1 MRPSA
6 ATAALPG
13 GVNLPPPALPGS
25 GPQPKV
31 EVPACW
37 TDGARIASLVLEL
50 WAANPGEAE
59 TVRAFAQSKLDKI
72 RGVK

>member
-13 GVNLPPPALPGS
+13 GVNLPPPALPGDC
-25 GPQPKV
+25 PQPHV
-31 EVPACW
+31 EIPDTW
-37 TDGARIASLVLEL
+37 QNRDRIIRTVLDLVAESLS
-50 WAANPGEAE
+50 EAE

-72 RGVK
+72 RAGK